1 MCQIELANTRQHP
14 QTNFLLSCIQI
25 RLAYVYTL
33 RQTRYQA
40 VSSQED
46 FMSKFSWVVLATLSA
61 PLLAS
66 ASSHREAP
74 NISRLPTLDATDLY
88 MFNSYETGRAGYVT
102 ILANYIPLQD
112 PYGGPN
118 YFALDQAGLYEIKID
133 NNGDAAEDL
142 TFQFQF
148 TNTLA
153 NND

>member
-1 MCQIELANTRQHP
+1 MGRRA
-14 QTNFLLSCIQI
+14 
-25 RLAYVYTL
+25 A
-33 RQTRYQA
+33 
-40 VSSQED
+40 
-46 FMSKFSWVVLATLSA
+46 LSA
-61 PLLAS
+61 PLLAF

-88 MFNSYETGRAGYVT
+88 MFNSYEAGRAGYVT

-133 NNGDAAEDL
+133 NNGDGVEDL

-148 TNTLA
+148 TNTSPITTPESRSTWDLPA
-153 NND
+153 APKASPSPQECGAHQRLELGQPQLH